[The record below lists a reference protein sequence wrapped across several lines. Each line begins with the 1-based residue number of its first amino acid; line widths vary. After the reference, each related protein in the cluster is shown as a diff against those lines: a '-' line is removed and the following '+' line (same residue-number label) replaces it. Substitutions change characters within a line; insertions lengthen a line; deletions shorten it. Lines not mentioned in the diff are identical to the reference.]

1 MNKKITTSLLFI
13 LVVIWAPLSSWW
25 AYYAWEITI
34 PSLNVWWITIAFG
47 QAFFYIGGALFIH
60 ALYRKYSDPHLTFF
74 RSTTVFA
81 LMIFWSLFAA
91 LWGFWQLGGI
101 TYEIFS
107 SAWWFDE
114 IGHAIFGAVLA
125 ISLLLFHQNYSP
137 TYPPLLRALGERH
150 LMRDILGEVALGAM
164 LWEAAELLKDL
175 YSQQNYSSWIAK
187 AQLNSVDTTLD
198 IISAMLFAVLALF
211 AYEAAKKL
219 YHRLLHGDESREEA
233 ADALE
238 IFEYFAKKIHFHSR
252 RELKKFI
259 SSLKPPD

>member
-1 MNKKITTSLLFI
+1 MAI
-13 LVVIWAPLSSWW
+13 
-25 AYYAWEITI
+25 
-34 PSLNVWWITIAFG
+34 
-47 QAFFYIGGALFIH
+47 
-60 ALYRKYSDPHLTFF
+60 
-74 RSTTVFA
+74 
-81 LMIFWSLFAA
+81 
-91 LWGFWQLGGI
+91 WGFWQLGGI

-114 IGHAIFGAVLA
+114 IGHALFGAFLA
-125 ISLLLFHQNYSP
+125 ITFLFFHQNYSSAF
-137 TYPPLLRALGERH
+137 PPLLRALGERH
-150 LMRDILGEVALGAM
+150 LIRDILGEVALGAI
-164 LWEAAELLKDL
+164 LWEVAELLKDL
-175 YSQQNYSSWIAK
+175 YSQQNYSSWIVM

-198 IISAMLFAVLALF
+198 ILSAVLFAILALL

-259 SSLKPPD
+259 SSLKSPD

>member
-74 RSTTVFA
+74 RLTTVFA

-125 ISLLLFHQNYSP
+125 ISLLLFH
-137 TYPPLLRALGERH
+137 
-150 LMRDILGEVALGAM
+150 
-164 LWEAAELLKDL
+164 
-175 YSQQNYSSWIAK
+175 QNYSSWIAK